1 MPVSVDTYEH
11 LAGEILKLYEQAENT
26 MLERIANR
34 LNRGVTDPGWTEKKY
49 SEISA
54 VKKEMQSFVRELQQD
69 TDAMNRR
76 FIEEAYTSASSA
88 FVMEAQQF
96 AHMSGLKHLSP
107 NSVKVVQIL
116 SELEKTMDA
125 ADRMILRRADDAYTR
140 IVGEVSAKVAS
151 GTITVREAVSE
162 ELDRFADKGIGAFI
176 DKAGRTWEMSTYAE
190 MATLTAIERATIAGY
205 VDTMQ
210 EYGFDLAIISSH
222 FGACP
227 LCEPWEDVIVSVSGT
242 NGEYHSL
249 ADAEAAGC
257 FHPRCL
263 HDLSTYYEGIT
274 RQGHKEP
281 GPVKEPSEAYSTRA
295 QQRALERQVR
305 RWKRRMTTAQTP
317 QEERI
322 AYAHVRQYQERIR
335 NLTDQYN
342 AKTPSNVD
350 WLPRKYWREGG
361 KVTLSE
367 AAKALKPV
375 SLSASSLN
383 HKQPTY
389 TPKGEH

>member
-11 LAGEILKLYEQAENT
+11 LAGEILKLYEQVENT
-26 MLERIANR
+26 MLEKIALR
-34 LNRGVTDPGWTEKKY
+34 LGRGVTQEGWTEKKY
-49 SEISA
+49 SEVNA
-54 VKKEMQSFVRELQQD
+54 VRREMQAFIDDMRDER
-69 TDAMNRR
+69 DAMNRR

-88 FVMEAQQF
+88 FVMEARQF
-96 AHMSGLKHLSP
+96 SSLTGIEHLSP
-107 NSVKVVQIL
+107 SSIKVIQIL
-116 SELEKTMDA
+116 SELESTMQA
-125 ADRMILRRADDAYTR
+125 ADRMILRRADDAYVR
-140 IVGEVSAKVAS
+140 IVGEASAKVAS
-151 GTITVREAVSE
+151 GAITVREAVAE
-162 ELDRFADKGIGAFI
+162 ELDRFADKGIVAFI

-242 NGEYHSL
+242 NPEYHSL

-263 HDLSTYYEGIT
+263 HDLSTYYEGVT

-295 QQRALERQVR
+295 EQRALERQVR
-305 RWKRRMTTAQTP
+305 RWKRRMTVAQTP
-317 QEERI
+317 QEERM
-322 AYAHVRQYQERIR
+322 AYARVRLNQERIR
-335 NLTDQYN
+335 NLTGQYN
-342 AKTPSNVD
+342 AKTPSRVD

-361 KVTLSE
+361 RVTLTE
-367 AAKALKPV
+367 AARKLPPV
-375 SLSASSLN
+375 QLGN
-383 HKQPTY
+383 
-389 TPKGEH
+389 